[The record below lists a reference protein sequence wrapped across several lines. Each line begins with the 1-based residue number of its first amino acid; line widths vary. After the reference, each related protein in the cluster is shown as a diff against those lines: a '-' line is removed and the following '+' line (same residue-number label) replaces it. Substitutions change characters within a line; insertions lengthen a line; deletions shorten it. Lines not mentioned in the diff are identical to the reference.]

1 MKTMVDRVQKQ
12 HQTQECDI
20 IHQFLKNTQVVKEG
34 LKTTE
39 ELMEE
44 QQRREQQRPPSEQVA
59 QRSIFGFISQER
71 K

>member
-44 QQRREQQRPPSEQVA
+44 QQRRE
-59 QRSIFGFISQER
+59 
-71 K
+71 